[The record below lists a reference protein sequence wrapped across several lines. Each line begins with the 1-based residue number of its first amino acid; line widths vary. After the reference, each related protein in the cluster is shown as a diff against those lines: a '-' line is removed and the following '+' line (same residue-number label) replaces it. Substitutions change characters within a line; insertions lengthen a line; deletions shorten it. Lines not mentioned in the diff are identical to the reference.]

1 MNKQEYERW
10 EAPAPK
16 KPKKGKW
23 FLLGLLVLF
32 VLYFVSG
39 IKVSH
44 HDSNEDKIE
53 IEDQVSSDEVEDN
66 EGFSFQSTLD
76 NQEELNNK
84 TDKVSQIS
92 DVAVKKADE
101 VAEQAIEDANKAASQ
116 AIENDN
122 KAVEE
127 VLGTPYQTRKTETK
141 KQKDNSELSTIEIL
155 ERRNHARVVEQAK
168 RAGVSTE
175 GSDVEILERINHKHI
190 VERAKR
196 EGVSTEGSD
205 VEILER
211 INRKHLERYK

>member
-53 IEDQVSSDEVEDN
+53 IEDQVLSDEVENN

-84 TDKVSQIS
+84 TKHYYLYLV
-92 DVAVKKADE
+92 E
-101 VAEQAIEDANKAASQ
+101 NKNLQ
-116 AIENDN
+116 NN
-122 KAVEE
+122 
-127 VLGTPYQTRKTETK
+127 
-141 KQKDNSELSTIEIL
+141 LSKNI
-155 ERRNHARVVEQAK
+155 
-168 RAGVSTE
+168 
-175 GSDVEILERINHKHI
+175 KHI
-190 VERAKR
+190 SFYLK
-196 EGVSTEGSD
+196 G
-205 VEILER
+205 
-211 INRKHLERYK
+211 RKQYLLLYFHIFW